1 MNEEEEKLLRL
12 IKSVNALNK
21 FAKKRQRQAAR
32 QGDTDGSAVGLPPVR
47 PHNHHVAPSPEVPK
61 PLHPKDLPQTEGG
74 EDQEGGLRFMYRLHP
89 SVEARMAVV
98 VDKSPYTP
106 ADADLQVDSDYDSGP
121 DDDDSW
127 MK

>member
-21 FAKKRQRQAAR
+21 YAKKRQRQAAR
-32 QGDTDGSAVGLPPVR
+32 QGDSDGSAVGLPPVM
-47 PHNHHVAPSPEVPK
+47 PHNRYVAPPPETPK
-61 PLHPKDLPQTEGG
+61 PQHPKYLPQTEGG
-74 EDQEGGLRFMYRLHP
+74 EDQEGGLRFLYRLHP

-98 VDKSPYTP
+98 VDKSPLTP
-106 ADADLQVDSDYDSGP
+106 ADEDLEVDSDYESGP
-121 DDDDSW
+121 DDEDSW